1 MGFDFASAKLD
12 ARRTVHATFGV
23 QGFYSD
29 DSISDIEVRA
39 RWHDKTNRPIG
50 DLENGGYAQI
60 VEGIDRIVFLCE
72 TTEDDEA
79 ATVRDVDGNSIT
91 LQRGGRMTFPK
102 MLPTVEFELD
112 YAIPADGPIEEIW
125 SVTRKETTS

>member
-1 MGFDFASAKLD
+1 MGLAFASATLD

-60 VEGIDRIVFLCE
+60 VEGIDRIVFLRE
-72 TTEDDEA
+72 TTMKQQLCVTWTATASRCNVA
-79 ATVRDVDGNSIT
+79 AG
-91 LQRGGRMTFPK
+91 
-102 MLPTVEFELD
+102 
-112 YAIPADGPIEEIW
+112 
-125 SVTRKETTS
+125 